1 MLRKI
6 GTLNFIQ
13 QFKYGA
19 LTVTLPLYLISRGI
33 DVGEIGLILSLLP
46 LAFLLVRTISS
57 VFADVVGVKPFF
69 IANTVFHTITN
80 LILLFAKTPLQF
92 GLGKISEGSTDA
104 CFWAVDRTAIME
116 RVHEKRYLTL
126 MGVVRSFGAAVG
138 LIGAGLV
145 IAYLSFEVV
154 FALLIGIGIIGILI
168 SLTLVNRGAN
178 MEKPDWKSL
187 FAIRKRHLDFWHI
200 SAAIVLVNVSFMLLF
215 AFLLPVMMN
224 IDLGMSY
231 LEIAVMLTAFYV
243 SVGMGSL
250 LSVRMKMEE
259 SKLLFFQLMTI
270 PMIIMLPF
278 AGPYFS
284 AVLLMAG
291 FGFGVCFGLNEGMIG
306 YLVEAGKRGVS
317 SRIATLIAPTNLGA
331 FVVFAGA
338 GFALEA
344 FGTEAMFVFSA
355 VMVGGFVVLGKKIMD
370 DFDGKKKKTI
380 IEYHPHR
387 GPVAQ
392 TGK

>member
-46 LAFLLVRTISS
+46 LAFLIVRTISS
-57 VFADVVGVKPFF
+57 VFADVKGVKPFF

-80 LILLFAKTPLQF
+80 VILLFAKTPLMF
-92 GLGKISEGSTDA
+92 GLGKISEGATDA
-104 CFWAVDRTAIME
+104 FFWAVDRTAIMA
-116 RVHEKRYLTL
+116 RAHEKKYLTL
-126 MGVVRSFGAAVG
+126 MGVLRSFGAAMG
-138 LIGAGLV
+138 LIGAGLI
-145 IAYLSFEVV
+145 IAYFSFEMV
-154 FALLIGIGIIGILI
+154 FAVLIAIGLVGIVI

-178 MEKPDWKSL
+178 MEKPDWRSL
-187 FAIRKRHLDFWHI
+187 FNIQKRHLDFWHV
-200 SAAIVLVNVSFMLLF
+200 SAAVVLVNVSFMLLF
-215 AFLLPVMMN
+215 TFLLPVMMD
-224 IDLGMSY
+224 IDMGMSY
-231 LEIAVMLTAFYV
+231 LEIAIMLTAFYL
-243 SVGMGSL
+243 SMGMGSL
-250 LSVRMKMEE
+250 LSVRMKMDEGR
-259 SKLLFFQLMTI
+259 LLFFQLMAI
-270 PMIIMLPF
+270 PMIVMLPF
-278 AGPYFS
+278 AGQYFS
-284 AVLLMAG
+284 AVLMLAG

-317 SRIATLIAPTNLGA
+317 ARIATLIAPTNLGA

-355 VMVGGFVVLGKKIMD
+355 VLLSGFVVLGKKIMD
-370 DFDGKKKKTI
+370 DFDGKKKTI

>member
-57 VFADVVGVKPFF
+57 VFADVMGVKPFF

-116 RVHEKRYLTL
+116 RVHEKKYLTL
-126 MGVVRSFGAAVG
+126 MGVVRSFGAALG
-138 LIGAGLV
+138 LIGAGLI
-145 IAYLSFEVV
+145 IAYLSFEMV
-154 FALLIGIGIIGILI
+154 FAVLIGIGIVGILI

-178 MEKPDWKSL
+178 MEKPDWKGL
-187 FAIRKRHLDFWHI
+187 FAIRKRHLDFWHV
-200 SAAIVLVNVSFMLLF
+200 SVAIVLVNVSFMLMF
-215 AFLLPVMMN
+215 AFLLPVMMA

-243 SVGMGSL
+243 SVGMGGM
-250 LSVRMKMEE
+250 LSVRMKMDE
-259 SKLLFFQLMTI
+259 SKLLFFQLMAI
-270 PMIIMLPF
+270 PMIVMLPF
-278 AGPYFS
+278 AGQYFS

-306 YLVEAGKRGVS
+306 YLVEAGKKGVS
-317 SRIATLIAPTNLGA
+317 SRVATLIAPTNLGA

-355 VMVGGFVVLGKKIMD
+355 VLLGGFVVLGKKIMD

-380 IEYHPHR
+380 IEYRPHR